1 MEVTSFEEIYKRAIA
16 RFRDYTW
23 LKYSDED
30 KEYLLRN
37 YLNFALTDFAPIC
50 LENLNDFDD
59 EAGVFNFVLSN
70 EVINILAVGVSYYW
84 LDAKIMNSENLRNYM
99 STKDY
104 TYFSP
109 ANLLREMT
117 ALKDMAWKEYQRRI
131 TMYGYFKADISSLSN

>member
-1 MEVTSFEEIYKRAIA
+1 MEGTSFEEIYDRALS

-30 KEYLLRN
+30 KAFLLRN
-37 YLNFALTDFAPIC
+37 YLAMAQADFAPMC
-50 LENLNDFDD
+50 SEDLDD
-59 EAGVFNFVLSN
+59 YDEEAGRYNITLSN
-70 EVINILAVGVSYYW
+70 EVISILAVGISYYW
-84 LDAKIMNSENLRNYM
+84 LDARIMNSEVLRNYM

-117 ALKDMAWKEYQRRI
+117 TLRTQAWDEYQHRMIRY
-131 TMYGYFKADISSLSN
+131 TYHEADIAGLSN

>member
-1 MEVTSFEEIYKRAIA
+1 MEGTSFEEIYDRALS

-30 KEYLLRN
+30 KAFLLRN
-37 YLNFALTDFAPIC
+37 YLAMAQADFAPMC
-50 LENLNDFDD
+50 SEDLDD
-59 EAGVFNFVLSN
+59 YDEETGRYNITLSN
-70 EVINILAVGVSYYW
+70 EVISILAVGISYYW
-84 LDAKIMNSENLRNYM
+84 LDARIMNSEVLRNYM

-117 ALKDMAWKEYQRRI
+117 TLRTQAWDEYQHRMIRY
-131 TMYGYFKADISSLSN
+131 TYQEADIAGLSN

>member
-1 MEVTSFEEIYKRAIA
+1 MEGTSFEEIYDRAIT
-16 RFRDYTW
+16 RFKDYTW

-30 KEYLLRN
+30 KAYLLRN
-37 YLNFALTDFAPIC
+37 YLSFAQSDFAPIC
-50 LENLNDFDD
+50 LENLEDYDD
-59 EAGVFNFVLSN
+59 EKGAFNITLSN
-70 EVINILAVGVSYYW
+70 TVINILAAGVSYYW

-117 ALKDMAWKEYQRRI
+117 ALKEMAWKEYNRRM
-131 TMYGYFKADISSLSN
+131 TMYGYFKANISALGN

>member
-1 MEVTSFEEIYKRAIA
+1 MQGTSFEEIYERALT
-16 RFRDYTW
+16 RFKDYTW

-30 KEYLLRN
+30 KAYLLRN
-37 YLNFALTDFAPIC
+37 YLRMAQSDFGPVC
-50 LENLNDFDD
+50 LEDLKDYSD
-59 EAGVFNFVLSN
+59 ESGSFNFVLSN

-84 LDAKIMNSENLRNYM
+84 LDARIMSSENLRNYM

-117 ALKDMAWKEYQRRI
+117 ALKESAWKEYQRRI
-131 TMYGYFKADISSLSN
+131 TMYGYFKANISTLGN

>member
-1 MEVTSFEEIYKRAIA
+1 MAGTSFEEIYDRAIT

-30 KEYLLRN
+30 KAYLLRN
-37 YLNFALTDFAPIC
+37 YLRFVQTDFGPIC
-50 LENLNDFDD
+50 LENLDDFDD
-59 EAGVFNFVLSN
+59 EAGSFNITLSN
-70 EVINILAVGVSYYW
+70 DVINILAAGVSYYW

-104 TYFSP
+104 SYFSP

-117 ALKDMAWKEYQRRI
+117 ALKEMAWKEYNRRM
-131 TMYGYFKADISSLSN
+131 TMYGYFKADISSLAN

>member
-1 MEVTSFEEIYKRAIA
+1 MEGTSFEEIYDRALA

-30 KEYLLRN
+30 KEFLLRN
-37 YLNFALTDFAPIC
+37 YLYLAQTDFAPMC
-50 LENLNDFDD
+50 LEDLENYD
-59 EAGVFNFVLSN
+59 EDAHRYDIVLSN

-104 TYFSP
+104 QYFSP

-117 ALKDMAWKEYQRRI
+117 ALKEQAWKEYQRRM
-131 TMYGYFKADISSLSN
+131 TMYGYHKANIAGLTT

>member
-1 MEVTSFEEIYKRAIA
+1 MEGTSFEEIYNRAIT

-37 YLNFALTDFAPIC
+37 YLRFAQSDFAPVC
-50 LENLNDFDD
+50 LENLEDYDD
-59 EAGVFNFVLSN
+59 ERGAFNIVLSQT
-70 EVINILAVGVSYYW
+70 VIDILAAGVSYYW

-117 ALKDMAWKEYQRRI
+117 ALKEMAWKEYNRRM
-131 TMYGYFKADISSLSN
+131 TMYGYFKSDISTLSK

>member
-1 MEVTSFEEIYKRAIA
+1 MEGTSFEEIYNRAIT

-37 YLNFALTDFAPIC
+37 YLRFAQSDFAPVC
-50 LENLNDFDD
+50 LENLEDYDD
-59 EAGVFNFVLSN
+59 ERGAFNIVLSQT
-70 EVINILAVGVSYYW
+70 VIDILAAGVSYYW

-117 ALKDMAWKEYQRRI
+117 ALKEMAWKEYNRRM
-131 TMYGYFKADISSLSN
+131 TMYGYFKADISTLSK

>member
-1 MEVTSFEEIYKRAIA
+1 MEGTSFEEIYNRAIT

-37 YLNFALTDFAPIC
+37 YLRFAQSDFAPVC
-50 LENLNDFDD
+50 LENLEDYND
-59 EAGVFNFVLSN
+59 ERGAFNIVLSQT
-70 EVINILAVGVSYYW
+70 VIDILAAGVSYYW

-117 ALKDMAWKEYQRRI
+117 ALKEMAWKEYNRRM
-131 TMYGYFKADISSLSN
+131 TMYGYFKADISTLSK